1 MPKARTAK
9 PDCNMFN
16 CFDMY
21 RCGVVGRGGLKV
33 YIYPPALWVTAS
45 GEEISPM
52 STEYYSMLEAIYSSP
67 YYTPDPSSACIFI
80 PSIDLLATS
89 AFTQLRPGFDLPL
102 SGLSP
107 PSTPSPP

>member
-33 YIYPPALWVTAS
+33 YIYPP
-45 GEEISPM
+45 
-52 STEYYSMLEAIYSSP
+52 
-67 YYTPDPSSACIFI
+67 
-80 PSIDLLATS
+80 
-89 AFTQLRPGFDLPL
+89 
-102 SGLSP
+102 P
-107 PSTPSPP
+107 PPSPPTWPSSQPLPSHS

>member
-33 YIYPPALWVTAS
+33 YIYPPTVWVTAS

-52 STEYYSMLEAIYSSP
+52 STEYYSMLEAIYPRFKHS
-67 YYTPDPSSACIFI
+67 
-80 PSIDLLATS
+80 L
-89 AFTQLRPGFDLPL
+89 
-102 SGLSP
+102 
-107 PSTPSPP
+107 